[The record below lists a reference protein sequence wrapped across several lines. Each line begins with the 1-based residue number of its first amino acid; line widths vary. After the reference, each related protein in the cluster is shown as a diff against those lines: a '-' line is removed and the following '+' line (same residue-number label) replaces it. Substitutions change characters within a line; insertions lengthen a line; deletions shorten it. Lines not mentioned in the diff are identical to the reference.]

1 METYINKSPYKLGQ
15 FGEQLATMTE
25 QEVFNIAAEHLIL
38 QNKKSELAEG
48 VCDYDGGDVCCAAA
62 PFIRNYKSSM
72 EEKEWSSHNVNPE
85 NLHGEL
91 IGDLQ
96 RVHDD
101 NHVEGWKYNLI
112 TLANYHNLELPE
124 ILKGEPNE

>member
-48 VCDYDGGDVCCAAA
+48 VCVYDGGDVCCAAA

-72 EEKEWSSHNVNPE
+72 EEKEWSSHTVNPE
-85 NLHGEL
+85 NLHRRL
-91 IGDLQ
+91 IGSLQ
-96 RVHDD
+96 QIHD
-101 NHVEGWKYNLI
+101 NSLVEDWRDKL
-112 TLANYHNLELPE
+112 TLLANKRNLELPE
-124 ILKGEPNE
+124 ILKGEH